1 MERDVIFLYLI
12 AGMSFAFALF
22 NSVLLA
28 AKHGKTRRTDGT
40 IVSIKSTNPT
50 NENWR
55 NAKLAEVSYLVNGRR
70 IVSKNRIQVPLSSNV
85 GTHVTVRYDRNQP
98 EKIYSYSVKR
108 ILIGLLISM
117 GSVLIAVFMQIIK
130 ERGV

>member
-12 AGMSFAFALF
+12 AGISFAFALF
-22 NSVLLA
+22 NSVLLV
-28 AKHGKTRRTDGT
+28 AKRGKTRRTSGT
-40 IVSIKSTNPT
+40 IVSIKSTNPA

-70 IVSKNRIQVPLSSNV
+70 MVSKNRIQVPFSSNI
-85 GTHVTVRYDRNQP
+85 GTPVTVRYDRNQP

-108 ILIGLLISM
+108 IMTGLLISI
-117 GSVLIAVFMQIIK
+117 GSVLIAVFMQMCDI
-130 ERGV
+130 